1 MVEPNPNLCFSR
13 KASKGEGFNVQCPNK
28 KKVGNYCGKHTKCTD
43 DYVPSVVKTIETEV
57 SKIIEPT
64 VIEIREPPVVKV
76 EKVVSSSQTTTD
88 CDAILTKAKQTSLGE
103 AQKQYQNDTDFFTL
117 ESIQL
122 IPKQYLYEYLE
133 AGQYYAFD
141 IRTLYDYFNSCN
153 ELEGI
158 KNPFTNVDIPSE
170 KVQEIKRKH
179 KHMEKKGVQL
189 DQYKEDVK
197 LDPHKQLEWRC
208 LDIFQKIDQLGH
220 YVDYKWYWN
229 LNLYELKKMYF
240 GLEDLWNYRLPITK
254 HQKQRILPH
263 YTPFQIVTVQQYNTI
278 TDLTTARR
286 FLLDEIEKFITM
298 GKLEGK
304 NGNDNKYVGSILVLT
319 SLVEVSQI
327 AASVLPHL
335 IPIL

>member
-1 MVEPNPNLCFSR
+1 MAERNPNLCFSR
-13 KASKGEGFNVQCPNK
+13 KASKGDGYNLQCPNK
-28 KKVGNYCGKHTKCTD
+28 KKEGNYCGKHKKCTD
-43 DYVPSVVKTIETEV
+43 DYVPYIVNT
-57 SKIIEPT
+57 IIEP
-64 VIEIREPPVVKV
+64 VAIEIKEPPVIQV
-76 EKVVSSSQTTTD
+76 EKVDT
-88 CDAILTKAKQTSLGE
+88 
-103 AQKQYQNDTDFFTL
+103 QKQYQNDTDFFTL

-133 AGQYYAFD
+133 NGQYYAFD
-141 IRTLYDYFNSCN
+141 IRTLYQYLDSCN

-158 KNPFTNVDIPSE
+158 KNPFTNIDIPNE
-170 KVQEIKRKH
+170 KIEEIKRKH
-179 KHMEKKGVQL
+179 KHLEKKGVQL
-189 DQYKEDVK
+189 DQYKEEIK
-197 LDPHKQLEWRC
+197 LQPNLQLEWRC

-220 YVDYKWYWN
+220 YVDYKWYWD

-263 YTPFQIVTVQQYNTI
+263 YTPFQLFTVQQYNTI
-278 TDLTTARR
+278 TDLTIARR
-286 FLLDEIEKFITM
+286 ILLDEIEKFITM

-319 SLVEVSQI
+319 SLVEVSKI

>member
-13 KASKGEGFNVQCPNK
+13 KASKGDGYNVQCPNK
-28 KKVGNYCGKHTKCTD
+28 KKLGNYCGKHTKCTD
-43 DYVPSVVKTIETEV
+43 DYVLSIIKNIETEV
-57 SKIIEPT
+57 TKLEDPV
-64 VIEIREPPVVKV
+64 VIEIREPPAVKV
-76 EKVVSSSQTTTD
+76 EKVD
-88 CDAILTKAKQTSLGE
+88 

-117 ESIQL
+117 ESVQY

-141 IRTLYDYFNSCN
+141 IRTLYDYLNSCN
-153 ELEGI
+153 ELEGV
-158 KNPFTNVDIPSE
+158 KNPFTNIDIPSE

-179 KHMEKKGVQL
+179 KHLEKKGVQL
-189 DQYKEDVK
+189 DQYKEDIQ

-263 YTPFQIVTVQQYNTI
+263 YTPFQVINVQQYNTI
-278 TDLTTARR
+278 TDLTIARR

>member
-1 MVEPNPNLCFSR
+1 MAERNPNLCFSR
-13 KASKGEGFNVQCPNK
+13 KASKGNGYNLQCPNK
-28 KKVGNYCGKHTKCTD
+28 KKEGNYCGKHKKCTD
-43 DYVPSVVKTIETEV
+43 DYVPSVVNT
-57 SKIIEPT
+57 IIEP
-64 VIEIREPPVVKV
+64 VAIEIKEPPVIQV
-76 EKVVSSSQTTTD
+76 EKVDT
-88 CDAILTKAKQTSLGE
+88 
-103 AQKQYQNDTDFFTL
+103 QKQYQNDTDFFTL

-133 AGQYYAFD
+133 NGQYYAFD
-141 IRTLYDYFNSCN
+141 IRTLYEYLNSCN

-158 KNPFTNVDIPSE
+158 KNPFTNIDIPNE
-170 KVQEIKRKH
+170 KIEEIKRKH
-179 KHMEKKGVQL
+179 KHLEKKGVQL
-189 DQYKEDVK
+189 DQYKEEIK
-197 LDPHKQLEWRC
+197 LQPNLQLEWRC

-220 YVDYKWYWN
+220 YVDYKWYWD

-263 YTPFQIVTVQQYNTI
+263 YTPFQLFTVQQYNTI
-278 TDLTTARR
+278 TDLTIARR
-286 FLLDEIEKFITM
+286 ILLDEIEKFITM

-319 SLVEVSQI
+319 SLVEVSKI

>member
-13 KASKGEGFNVQCPNK
+13 KASKGDGYNVQCPNK
-28 KKVGNYCGKHTKCTD
+28 KKLGNYCGKHTKCTD
-43 DYVPSVVKTIETEV
+43 DYVPSAVKTIESEV
-57 SKIIEPT
+57 TKLEDPV
-64 VIEIREPPVVKV
+64 VIEIREPPAVKV
-76 EKVVSSSQTTTD
+76 EKVVSSSQT
-88 CDAILTKAKQTSLGE
+88 ATSLGD

-117 ESIQL
+117 ESVQY

-141 IRTLYDYFNSCN
+141 IRTLYDYLNSCN
-153 ELEGI
+153 ELEGV
-158 KNPFTNVDIPSE
+158 KNPFTNIDIPSE

-179 KHMEKKGVQL
+179 KHLEKKGVQL
-189 DQYKEDVK
+189 DQYKEDIQ

-263 YTPFQIVTVQQYNTI
+263 YTPFQVINVQQYNTI
-278 TDLTTARR
+278 TDLTIARR

>member
-13 KASKGEGFNVQCPNK
+13 KASKGEGYNVQCPNK

-43 DYVPSVVKTIETEV
+43 DYVPSVIKKIESEV
-57 SKIIEPT
+57 TKMVEPV
-64 VIEIREPPVVKV
+64 VIEIKEPPVVKV
-76 EKVVSSSQTTTD
+76 EKVDT
-88 CDAILTKAKQTSLGE
+88 
-103 AQKQYQNDTDFFTL
+103 QKQYQNDTDFFTL
-117 ESIQL
+117 ESIEL

-133 AGQYYAFD
+133 ASQYYAFD
-141 IRTLYDYFNSCN
+141 IRTLYDYLNSCN

-158 KNPFTNVDIPSE
+158 KNPFTNIDIPSE
-170 KVQEIKRKH
+170 KVDEIKRKH
-179 KHMEKKGVQL
+179 KHLEKKGVQL
-189 DQYKEDVK
+189 DQYKEDIK

-208 LDIFQKIDQLGH
+208 LDIFQKIDHLGH

-278 TDLTTARR
+278 TDLTIARR
-286 FLLDEIEKFITM
+286 ILLDEIEKFITM

-319 SLVEVSQI
+319 SLVEVSKI

>member
-1 MVEPNPNLCFSR
+1 MAERNPNLCFSR
-13 KASKGEGFNVQCPNK
+13 KASKGNGYNLQCPNK
-28 KKVGNYCGKHTKCTD
+28 KKEGNYCGKHKKCTD
-43 DYVPSVVKTIETEV
+43 DYVPSVVNT
-57 SKIIEPT
+57 IIEP
-64 VIEIREPPVVKV
+64 VAIEIKEPPVIQV
-76 EKVVSSSQTTTD
+76 EKVDT
-88 CDAILTKAKQTSLGE
+88 
-103 AQKQYQNDTDFFTL
+103 QKQYQNDTDFFTL

-133 AGQYYAFD
+133 NGQYYAFD
-141 IRTLYDYFNSCN
+141 IRTLYEYLNSCN

-158 KNPFTNVDIPSE
+158 KNPFTNIDIPNE
-170 KVQEIKRKH
+170 KIEEIKRKH
-179 KHMEKKGVQL
+179 KHLEKKGIQL
-189 DQYKEDVK
+189 DQYKEEIK
-197 LDPHKQLEWRC
+197 LQPNLQLEWRC

-220 YVDYKWYWN
+220 YVDYKWYWD

-263 YTPFQIVTVQQYNTI
+263 YTPFQLFTVQQYNTI
-278 TDLTTARR
+278 TDLTIARR
-286 FLLDEIEKFITM
+286 ILLDEIEKFITM

-319 SLVEVSQI
+319 SLVEVSKI

>member
-1 MVEPNPNLCFSR
+1 MAERNPNLCFSR
-13 KASKGEGFNVQCPNK
+13 KASKGDGYNLQCPNK
-28 KKVGNYCGKHTKCTD
+28 KKEGNYCGKHKKCTD
-43 DYVPSVVKTIETEV
+43 DYVPSLVNT
-57 SKIIEPT
+57 IIEP
-64 VIEIREPPVVKV
+64 VAIEIKEPPVIQV
-76 EKVVSSSQTTTD
+76 EKVDT
-88 CDAILTKAKQTSLGE
+88 
-103 AQKQYQNDTDFFTL
+103 QKQYQNDTDFFTL

-133 AGQYYAFD
+133 NGQYYAFD
-141 IRTLYDYFNSCN
+141 IRTLYEYLNSCN

-158 KNPFTNVDIPSE
+158 KNPFTNIDIPNE
-170 KVQEIKRKH
+170 KIEEIKRKH
-179 KHMEKKGVQL
+179 KHLEKKGVQL
-189 DQYKEDVK
+189 DQYKEEIK
-197 LDPHKQLEWRC
+197 LQPNLQLEWRC

-220 YVDYKWYWN
+220 YVDYKWYWD

-263 YTPFQIVTVQQYNTI
+263 YTPFQLFTVQQYNTI
-278 TDLTTARR
+278 TDLTIARR
-286 FLLDEIEKFITM
+286 ILLDEIEKFITM

-319 SLVEVSQI
+319 SLVEVSKI